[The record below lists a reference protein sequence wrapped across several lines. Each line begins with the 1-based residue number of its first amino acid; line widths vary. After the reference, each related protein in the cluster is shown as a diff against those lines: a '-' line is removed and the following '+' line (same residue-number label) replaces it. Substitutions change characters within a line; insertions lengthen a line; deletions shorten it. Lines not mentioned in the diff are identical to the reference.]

1 LQDRQPAAPE
11 PEHINRNIKATRA
24 RIQGGIQ
31 RRRCCATEQV
41 KQIKS
46 LNPLRKYFIS
56 NQVVTTVATSG
67 EKTYLVKGGDT
78 LNLIASSQLG
88 SAAKYVQIQ
97 KRNNLPNPNLILV
110 GQHLM
115 IPVL

>member
-1 LQDRQPAAPE
+1 VRKDD
-11 PEHINRNIKATRA
+11 ATLLVYLNSA
-24 RIQGGIQ
+24 I
-31 RRRCCATEQV
+31 AKV
-41 KQIKS
+41 KQS
-46 LNPLRKYFIS
+46 PEYLNLLRKYFIS
-56 NQVVTTVATSG
+56 NQVVTTAATSG
-67 EKTYLVKGGDT
+67 EKAYLVKAGDT

-110 GQHLM
+110 GQHLI